1 MKNDPTKLSVAEIL
15 DEVEAVAK
23 DTEAIFGRL
32 NAEQINWKP
41 NADAWSIG
49 QCFDHLLTTNR
60 EYFSQ
65 MDRVIKKEK
74 STTMWQR
81 APFLPG
87 FFGKIVIGVVDPASV
102 KKIKAP
108 KIFHPASSEID
119 PLIIP
124 KFIAHQ
130 REMIGKM
137 KATMGMNLEKII
149 IYSPVTKVVIYSLL
163 DAYRIIAAHERRHF
177 NQAQRLMEM
186 PGFPPVIT

>member
-108 KIFHPASSEID
+108 KIFHPAS
-119 PLIIP
+119 
-124 KFIAHQ
+124 
-130 REMIGKM
+130 
-137 KATMGMNLEKII
+137 
-149 IYSPVTKVVIYSLL
+149 
-163 DAYRIIAAHERRHF
+163 
-177 NQAQRLMEM
+177 
-186 PGFPPVIT
+186 